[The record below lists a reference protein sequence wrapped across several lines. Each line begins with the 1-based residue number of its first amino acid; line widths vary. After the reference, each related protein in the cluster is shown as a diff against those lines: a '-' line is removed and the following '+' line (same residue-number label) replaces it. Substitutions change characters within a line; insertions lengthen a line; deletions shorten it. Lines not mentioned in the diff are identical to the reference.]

1 MEQETTVKKINTITV
16 SSKTFSGRAMVYQ
29 CTMCQSRF
37 VDMDDNY
44 RLCPYCGRKIVDK
57 KETEMMKH
65 KEKLEVFGEVKAD
78 CCWHEKQQAELKE
91 AARPLV
97 EYLRKYCTPMH
108 VAIVDAAGV
117 DVYAKDVNVPI
128 D

>member
-44 RLCPYCGRKIVDK
+44 RLCPYCGRKIALQR
-57 KETEMMKH
+57 
-65 KEKLEVFGEVKAD
+65 LEEVAMWANKAIAF
-78 CCWHEKQQAELKE
+78 EVQQ
-91 AARPLV
+91 
-97 EYLRKYCTPMH
+97 
-108 VAIVDAAGV
+108 
-117 DVYAKDVNVPI
+117 
-128 D
+128 